1 MSTVTAPGVV
11 RPDITAASASASA
24 SASAAG
30 ASTGR
35 AGARLADPAEQQDRF
50 LKLLVTQ
57 LKNQDPMNPMDNAQM
72 TSQIAQINTVTGIQ
86 QLNETVKGITAQ
98 FAAMQL
104 VQGAQLVG
112 REVLLQGDALTVDEA
127 GAQGSFDLAADA
139 SNVRIEA
146 LSAGGRVVASRELGA
161 LGAGR
166 HDAAFALA
174 SLGAAGSGT
183 LRLRVVATR
192 GSEPVAAT
200 TYSRD
205 KVTAASAKDGA
216 LQLQLASGRSA
227 TVADIQS
234 VL

>member
-1 MSTVTAPGVV
+1 MSTIASAGSAAPDAAGLAA
-11 RPDITAASASASA
+11 TAAT
-24 SASAAG
+24 G
-30 ASTGR
+30 NASTGR
-35 AGARLADPAEQQDRF
+35 ASARLADPADQQDRF

-112 REVLLQGDALTVDEA
+112 REVLLQGDALTLGES
-127 GAQGSFDLAADA
+127 GAQGSFELASDA
-139 SNVRIEA
+139 STVRIEA
-146 LSAGGRVVASRELGA
+146 LSAGGRVVASRDLGA

-166 HDAAFALA
+166 HAAEFALA
-174 SLGAAGSGT
+174 SLGSAAGSGT
-183 LRLRVVATR
+183 LRLRVVASS
-192 GSEPVAAT
+192 GAEPVAAT

-205 KVTAASAKDGA
+205 TVSAASAKGGA
-216 LQLQLASGRSA
+216 LLLQLASGRS
-227 TVADIQS
+227 VGSADIQS
-234 VL
+234 VF